1 MPEFDNKDMI
11 FLAVFWSLLILGVG
25 VGVGHSWSQK
35 DCGTCEAALDKA
47 IDELHTCQEERLTQV
62 GSRCEDERQAER
74 KRCKVTLSQYKK
86 LKCKICEIRHDTF
99 PPVDADHGPKPAPLS
114 Q

>member
-74 KRCKVTLSQYKK
+74 KRCKVTLSQYKTSVRSLFK
-86 LKCKICEIRHDTF
+86 SKSSQSPF
-99 PPVDADHGPKPAPLS
+99 KPSRTSL
-114 Q
+114 